1 MPVADVYVHYV
12 NKVERKDRTE
22 AELIKVITWLT
33 GFDSKTLKNHLK
45 KQTTF
50 KEFFKAA
57 KIHPNAKL
65 ITGSICGVKIAE
77 IEDPLMK
84 KIRYMDKLVDELA
97 KGRPMEKILRS
108 GLQGDSS
115 LKISHSYTFFA
126 FWQITNDP
134 ILALAVYFLM
144 VFFAFNTPLKEFCN
158 GLHIKKT
165 PNE

>member
-1 MPVADVYVHYV
+1 MPVANVYMHYV
-12 NKVERKDRTE
+12 AKVERKDRTE

-45 KQTTF
+45 KETTF

-57 KIHPNAKL
+57 RINPKAKL

-97 KGRPMEKILRS
+97 KGRAMAKIFRND
-108 GLQGDSS
+108 LQS
-115 LKISHSYTFFA
+115 A
-126 FWQITNDP
+126 FLLSFTVSKVMHQNK
-134 ILALAVYFLM
+134 AS
-144 VFFAFNTPLKEFCN
+144 
-158 GLHIKKT
+158 
-165 PNE
+165 

>member
-1 MPVADVYVHYV
+1 VHKIFDMPVADVYVHYV

-33 GFDSKTLKNHLK
+33 GFDSKTFKSHLK
-45 KQTTF
+45 KQTNF

-84 KIRYMDKLVDELA
+84 KIRYLDKLVDELA
-97 KGRPMEKILRS
+97 KGRPIEKILR
-108 GLQGDSS
+108 
-115 LKISHSYTFFA
+115 T
-126 FWQITNDP
+126 
-134 ILALAVYFLM
+134 
-144 VFFAFNTPLKEFCN
+144 
-158 GLHIKKT
+158 
-165 PNE
+165 

>member
-22 AELIKVITWLT
+22 TELLKVISWLT
-33 GFDSKTLKNHLK
+33 GFDTKTLKIHLNK
-45 KQTTF
+45 KTTF
-50 KEFFKAA
+50 TEFFKEA
-57 KIHPNAKL
+57 KIHPNASL

-108 GLQGDSS
+108 GL
-115 LKISHSYTFFA
+115 
-126 FWQITNDP
+126 
-134 ILALAVYFLM
+134 
-144 VFFAFNTPLKEFCN
+144 
-158 GLHIKKT
+158 
-165 PNE
+165 